1 MQLRSRLFAI
11 IFSLILAC
19 LIAASIAS
27 LNAFS
32 TALTLEITRHL
43 EDYTVNWINEIAE
56 DNFDKVQ
63 ETRFLTNQISNIIN
77 SNLTE
82 EQKNSFVNDLQRS
95 TNSNI
100 TVLIREGNKTN
111 IFGMDRQSSII
122 HTFESNFLNKTRAFN
137 TGAEIPQTFIRNGKL
152 WLTLWAPVYNKKGNL
167 IGDFTVN
174 YPIPSLLGNSP
185 VGLQTDLKFDLLF
198 KNGTSIFS
206 NYKGDNQ
213 TGANTLSNQ
222 PIFQK
227 ITESKSRVESGI
239 FPNVNDTGGNS
250 IFVAARQP
258 SLPDFPDAGWV
269 LTTSIPTEKAFSGVL
284 NLRVTFVVITV
295 LILAISLLVVYFVSR
310 SISKPIM
317 ALRDSAQKITEGD
330 LGTKIELKS
339 TDEIGQLANQLDN
352 MRESIRSRTEEILN
366 KDEKLQQINQSLME
380 TEKSKDEF
388 ISMVSHELKTP
399 IMPIKLYSDM
409 LLKPE
414 FMGELNQKQNKAI
427 ETISKSVERLQILIN
442 DMLDVHRLEIGR
454 FNLSKTSV
462 GVREM
467 IDQIM
472 SSMLPI
478 AQAKNI
484 ELVSQIMACGDIICD
499 PNRIEQVIFNLV
511 KNAVDFVPEDHGKIT
526 VSVEDYKHE
535 KINGDNSSN
544 VADHPDSY
552 LLFAVEDN
560 GIGLPPGKSDDL
572 FKKFYQIDTTVSR
585 KHGGTGLGLAICK
598 GIVEAHGGKIWFD
611 KEYTAGT
618 RFKFIIPRGN
628 EGPIDE

>member
-56 DNFDKVQ
+56 DNFDKVK

-77 SNLTE
+77 SNLTD
-82 EQKNSFVNDLQRS
+82 EQKNSFVTDLQRS

-100 TVLIREGNKTN
+100 TVLIREGNKTTF
-111 IFGMDRQSSII
+111 FGMDRQSAIV
-122 HTFESNFLNKTRAFN
+122 HTFESNFLNKTKAFN

-152 WLTLWAPVYNKKGNL
+152 WLTLWAPVYNKNGNS
-167 IGDFTVN
+167 IGDLTVN
-174 YPIPSLLGNSP
+174 YPIPSLLGNNP

-198 KNGTSIFS
+198 RNGTSIFS
-206 NYKGDNQ
+206 NYNGDNQ
-213 TGANTLSNQ
+213 TGANSLSNQ

-239 FPNVNDTGGNS
+239 FPNANDTGGNS

-258 SLPDFPDAGWV
+258 SLPGFPDAGWV

-366 KDEKLQQINQSLME
+366 KDEKLQQINQSLLE

-472 SSMLPI
+472 TSMLPI

-484 ELVSQIMACGDIICD
+484 ELVSQTMAGGNVICD
-499 PNRIEQVIFNLV
+499 PHRIEQVIFNLV

-526 VSVEDYKHE
+526 VSVENFEHE
-535 KINGDNSSN
+535 KINADSSSN
-544 VADHPDSY
+544 VAEQPDSY

-560 GIGLPPGKSDDL
+560 GIGLPPGKSEDL

-611 KEYTAGT
+611 KEYTEGT

-628 EGPIDE
+628 EGPIDR

>member
-1 MQLRSRLFAI
+1 
-11 IFSLILAC
+11 
-19 LIAASIAS
+19 
-27 LNAFS
+27 
-32 TALTLEITRHL
+32 
-43 EDYTVNWINEIAE
+43 
-56 DNFDKVQ
+56 
-63 ETRFLTNQISNIIN
+63 
-77 SNLTE
+77 
-82 EQKNSFVNDLQRS
+82 
-95 TNSNI
+95 
-100 TVLIREGNKTN
+100 
-111 IFGMDRQSSII
+111 
-122 HTFESNFLNKTRAFN
+122 
-137 TGAEIPQTFIRNGKL
+137 
-152 WLTLWAPVYNKKGNL
+152 
-167 IGDFTVN
+167 
-174 YPIPSLLGNSP
+174 
-185 VGLQTDLKFDLLF
+185 
-198 KNGTSIFS
+198 
-206 NYKGDNQ
+206 
-213 TGANTLSNQ
+213 
-222 PIFQK
+222 
-227 ITESKSRVESGI
+227 
-239 FPNVNDTGGNS
+239 
-250 IFVAARQP
+250 
-258 SLPDFPDAGWV
+258 
-269 LTTSIPTEKAFSGVL
+269 
-284 NLRVTFVVITV
+284 
-295 LILAISLLVVYFVSR
+295 
-310 SISKPIM
+310 
-317 ALRDSAQKITEGD
+317 
-330 LGTKIELKS
+330 
-339 TDEIGQLANQLDN
+339 

-399 IMPIKLYSDM
+399 LMPIKLYSDM

-462 GVREM
+462 GVRQM
-467 IDQIM
+467 IDQII
-472 SSMLPI
+472 SSMIPI

-484 ELVSQIMACGDIICD
+484 ELVSQIMAGGDIICD

-544 VADHPDSY
+544 VAEHPHSY

-560 GIGLPPGKSDDL
+560 GIGLPPGKSHDL

-611 KEYTAGT
+611 KDYTAGT

>member
-1 MQLRSRLFAI
+1 
-11 IFSLILAC
+11 
-19 LIAASIAS
+19 
-27 LNAFS
+27 
-32 TALTLEITRHL
+32 L

-56 DNFDKVQ
+56 DNFDKVK

-77 SNLTE
+77 SNLTD
-82 EQKNSFVNDLQRS
+82 EQKNSFVTDLQRS

-100 TVLIREGNKTN
+100 TVLIREGNKTTF
-111 IFGMDRQSSII
+111 FGMDRQSTIV
-122 HTFESNFLNKTRAFN
+122 HTFESNFLNKTKAFN
-137 TGAEIPQTFIRNGKL
+137 AGAEIPQTFIRNGKL
-152 WLTLWAPVYNKKGNL
+152 WLTLWAPVYNKNGNS

-198 KNGTSIFS
+198 RNGTSIFS
-206 NYKGDNQ
+206 NYNGDNQ
-213 TGANTLSNQ
+213 TGANSLSNQ

-239 FPNVNDTGGNS
+239 FPNANDTGGNS

-258 SLPDFPDAGWV
+258 SLPGFPDAGWV

-366 KDEKLQQINQSLME
+366 KDEKLQQINQSLLE

-472 SSMLPI
+472 TSMLPI

-484 ELVSQIMACGDIICD
+484 ELVSQTMAGGNIICD
-499 PNRIEQVIFNLV
+499 PHRIEQVIFNLV

-526 VSVEDYKHE
+526 VSVENFEHE
-535 KINGDNSSN
+535 KINPDSSSN
-544 VADHPDSY
+544 VAEQPDSY

-611 KEYTAGT
+611 KEYTEGT

-628 EGPIDE
+628 EGPIDR

>member
-1 MQLRSRLFAI
+1 M
-11 IFSLILAC
+11 
-19 LIAASIAS
+19 
-27 LNAFS
+27 
-32 TALTLEITRHL
+32 

-366 KDEKLQQINQSLME
+366 KDEKLQQINQSLLE

-484 ELVSQIMACGDIICD
+484 ELVSQIMAGGDIICD

-526 VSVEDYKHE
+526 VSVEDYKYE

>member
-1 MQLRSRLFAI
+1 LQLRSRLFAI

-56 DNFDKVQ
+56 DNFDKVK

-77 SNLTE
+77 SNLTD
-82 EQKNSFVNDLQRS
+82 EQKNSFVTDLQRS

-100 TVLIREGNKTN
+100 TVLIREGNKTTF
-111 IFGMDRQSSII
+111 FGMDRQSTIV
-122 HTFESNFLNKTRAFN
+122 HTFESNFLNKTKAFN

-152 WLTLWAPVYNKKGNL
+152 WLTLWVPVYNKNGNS

-198 KNGTSIFS
+198 RNGTSIFS
-206 NYKGDNQ
+206 NYNGDNQ
-213 TGANTLSNQ
+213 TGANSLSNQ

-239 FPNVNDTGGNS
+239 FPNANDTGGNS

-258 SLPDFPDAGWV
+258 SLPGFPDAGWV

-366 KDEKLQQINQSLME
+366 KDEKLQQINQSLLE

-472 SSMLPI
+472 TSMLPI

-484 ELVSQIMACGDIICD
+484 ELVSQTMAGGNIICD
-499 PNRIEQVIFNLV
+499 PHRIEQVIFNLV

-526 VSVEDYKHE
+526 VSVENFEHE
-535 KINGDNSSN
+535 KINADSSSN
-544 VADHPDSY
+544 VAEQPDSY

-611 KEYTAGT
+611 KEYTEGT

-628 EGPIDE
+628 EGPIDR

>member
-1 MQLRSRLFAI
+1 M
-11 IFSLILAC
+11 
-19 LIAASIAS
+19 
-27 LNAFS
+27 
-32 TALTLEITRHL
+32 

-484 ELVSQIMACGDIICD
+484 ELVSQIMAGGDIICD

-526 VSVEDYKHE
+526 VSVEDYKYE

>member
-1 MQLRSRLFAI
+1 
-11 IFSLILAC
+11 
-19 LIAASIAS
+19 
-27 LNAFS
+27 
-32 TALTLEITRHL
+32 
-43 EDYTVNWINEIAE
+43 
-56 DNFDKVQ
+56 
-63 ETRFLTNQISNIIN
+63 
-77 SNLTE
+77 
-82 EQKNSFVNDLQRS
+82 
-95 TNSNI
+95 
-100 TVLIREGNKTN
+100 
-111 IFGMDRQSSII
+111 
-122 HTFESNFLNKTRAFN
+122 
-137 TGAEIPQTFIRNGKL
+137 
-152 WLTLWAPVYNKKGNL
+152 
-167 IGDFTVN
+167 
-174 YPIPSLLGNSP
+174 
-185 VGLQTDLKFDLLF
+185 
-198 KNGTSIFS
+198 
-206 NYKGDNQ
+206 
-213 TGANTLSNQ
+213 
-222 PIFQK
+222 
-227 ITESKSRVESGI
+227 
-239 FPNVNDTGGNS
+239 
-250 IFVAARQP
+250 
-258 SLPDFPDAGWV
+258 
-269 LTTSIPTEKAFSGVL
+269 
-284 NLRVTFVVITV
+284 
-295 LILAISLLVVYFVSR
+295 
-310 SISKPIM
+310 M

-366 KDEKLQQINQSLME
+366 KDEKLQQINQSLLE

-472 SSMLPI
+472 TSMLPI

-484 ELVSQIMACGDIICD
+484 ELVSQTMAGGNIICD
-499 PNRIEQVIFNLV
+499 PHRIEQVIFNLV

-526 VSVEDYKHE
+526 VSVENFEHE
-535 KINGDNSSN
+535 KINADSSN
-544 VADHPDSY
+544 VAEQPDSY

-611 KEYTAGT
+611 KEYTEGT

-628 EGPIDE
+628 EGPIDR